1 MKLNFIFEAVLLLLT
16 SVILVRFAGKKS
28 IARMTA
34 LETVIILAIAST
46 MGHAI
51 KENTFWQVILILV
64 VYVAFL
70 IIVQRLELKS
80 YIIKKLLIGHATL
93 VIRDGEVLNENLK
106 KLRLTKDQLD
116 MRLRQ
121 KGISYITDV
130 KTGTIELD
138 GDLGFELMPHA
149 KPITKEELEKLLNKK
164 DSEEPTGSKGEN
176 IFELVVQKN
185 KKKE

>member
-1 MKLNFIFEAVLLLLT
+1 
-16 SVILVRFAGKKS
+16 
-28 IARMTA
+28 
-34 LETVIILAIAST
+34 
-46 MGHAI
+46 
-51 KENTFWQVILILV
+51 
-64 VYVAFL
+64 
-70 IIVQRLELKS
+70 
-80 YIIKKLLIGHATL
+80 
-93 VIRDGEVLNENLK
+93 
-106 KLRLTKDQLD
+106 

-121 KGISYITDV
+121 KGISYIMDV